1 MRRLLKVL
9 TGRMMI
15 VGPLV
20 LLQLVLF
27 IALIWRYA
35 VAWEIMPVINVLSI
49 ILTLHCINRQADQSF
64 KIAWCIALLA
74 LPVVG
79 VPLYLLA
86 ANRRMPK
93 KLRNGTTRANQE
105 MMSLLT
111 MDEGLLRDTPAMDPD
126 LVNVAAY
133 GALNCG

>member
-1 MRRLLKVL
+1 
-9 TGRMMI
+9 MMI

-27 IALIWRYA
+27 ISLIWRYA
-35 VAWEIMPVINVLSI
+35 IAWEIMPVINVLSI

-64 KIAWCIALLA
+64 KIAWCIILLA

-79 VPLYLLA
+79 VPLYMLA

-93 KLRNGTTRANQE
+93 KLRSGRMKASERLSPITSIR
-105 MMSLLT
+105 
-111 MDEGLLRDTPAMDPD
+111 
-126 LVNVAAY
+126 
-133 GALNCG
+133 